1 MAEAFEKSCSLL
13 SGRKKKAAGHM
24 ALAGH
29 VANKNVQPSMS
40 SLWSGEIERR
50 HLYNS
55 AFNMT
60 ILVGYDYGM
69 VIVGCKTLA

>member
-1 MAEAFEKSCSLL
+1 
-13 SGRKKKAAGHM
+13 M

-29 VANKNVQPSMS
+29 AANKNVQPSMS